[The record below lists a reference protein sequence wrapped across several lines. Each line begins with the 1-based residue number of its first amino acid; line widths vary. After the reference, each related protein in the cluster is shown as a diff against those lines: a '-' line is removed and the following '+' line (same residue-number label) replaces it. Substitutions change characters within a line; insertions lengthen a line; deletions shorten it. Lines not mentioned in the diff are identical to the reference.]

1 MITDPDGPADTR
13 IMGIVHSALRRDL
26 LRIEVATSTKTWRET
41 HRVALADHVL
51 WMMDFLH
58 HHHESE
64 DRGLYPRVVQCN
76 PDAAPLVE
84 RMNADHRTIEPAI
97 ATAEGAARD
106 FRADRPG
113 SGEALGAALSR
124 LSEVLLPHL
133 EREEREMMPLVST
146 SITDAQWRAWDQE
159 FNIEPK
165 GMQQLGKEGN
175 WLIDGL
181 DDSSRDHVVHL
192 VPPVP
197 RFVLLHTLGIRHRH
211 DFAALWKGTDA
222 ASIPSQPIPKAA

>member
-1 MITDPDGPADTR
+1 
-13 IMGIVHSALRRDL
+13 MGSI
-26 LRIEVATSTKTWRET
+26 
-41 HRVALADHVL
+41 
-51 WMMDFLH
+51 
-58 HHHESE
+58 
-64 DRGLYPRVVQCN
+64 PVVQCN

-97 ATAEGAARD
+97 APVEEAARD
-106 FRADRPG
+106 PRADHPG

-159 FNIEPK
+159 FSIEPK

-197 RFVLLHTLGIRHRH
+197 RFVLLRILDIRHSTSPRLRGAVEGYGRRTH
-211 DFAALWKGTDA
+211 SVATDSESGLGRQRRSA
-222 ASIPSQPIPKAA
+222 PPPRPGQPIRGGST

>member
-26 LRIEVATSTKTWRET
+26 LRIEVATSTKTWQET

-84 RMNADHRTIEPAI
+84 KMNADHRIIEPAI
-97 ATAEGAARD
+97 EAVEDAARD

-146 SITDAQWRAWDQE
+146 SITDAQWRAWDDE
-159 FNIEPK
+159 FNIKPK

-181 DDSSRDHVVHL
+181 DDPSRDHVVHL

-197 RFVLLHTLGIRHRH
+197 RFILVHVLGIRHRH